1 MLRHAASVSF
11 LLGVFVLAFSLN
23 ASQAPAVPPAA
34 TYVQG
39 EVILKFKNNATQH
52 DKDQIYAELG
62 GAKLKGLGRIKAEL
76 RRVETMSVDDAVSR
90 YRSHPKIE
98 YIEPNY
104 MLQANETPNDPVYPQ
119 LYGLNNTGQTGGT
132 VDADID
138 APQAW
143 DVFTGSSSVLIGVI
157 DTGVD
162 YTHPD
167 LAANIWTNPGEI
179 PANNID
185 DDNNGYIDDV
195 HGYDFVNNDGDPMDD
210 HGHGSHCSGTIGGV
224 GNNGIGVAGVN
235 WNVKIM
241 GLKFLSASGSG
252 STADAVEAINYAT
265 MMHVRLTSNSWGGGG
280 FSQALL
286 DAIDDADAAGILFVC
301 AAGNASSNTDVTPN
315 YPSTYPSPNIVAVA
329 ATDHND
335 NLASFSNYGATTVD
349 LAAPGVNIVSTTPGN
364 TYSTFSGTSMA
375 TPHVAGALGLVFGR
389 FPNIAHS
396 DAKNLILNFV
406 DHKVS
411 LAGKCVTGGR
421 LNAFFPIAEPD
432 SIPPGAVVNLAV
444 TGTSSNGATLHW
456 TAPGDDGNT
465 GTASGYVVKMS
476 LAPINAGN
484 FDAAT
489 PVPNAPDPG
498 PAGTSETMEVGGLAF
513 NTTYHFAVKARDEF
527 GNSGGVSNSAS
538 GTTLGIP
545 DVAVAPPSLSAT
557 LLSGGSADQ
566 NLGVSNVGQGTLDF
580 IIPTPDLVTNS
591 VVQQPFVSH
600 GKNEIDTRVGA
611 PVTQGTGGPDT
622 FGYRWVD
629 SDEPFGPTFVWNDIS
644 ATGTAVSFGSAD
656 DANAGP
662 FPIGFNF
669 SFYGVTYTD
678 FRVCTNGWLSFTST
692 ATAYDNQ
699 PLPNAGSPLNMIA
712 PFWDDLLVTGG
723 AVYYKSSGTDLIV
736 QWNNV
741 PHYSAGGPYTFQAV
755 LHADGSIDYYYL
767 SMVDPLNSAT
777 VGIQNAT
784 GSDGLNVAFNVAY
797 LHNNLAVRFQAVPQW
812 LTVAPTSGRVYAPG
826 STNLSV
832 HIGTEG
838 LLGGTYEGNVRVQSN
853 DPDEPMV
860 TVPVTLTVIGA
871 PDVNLAPTS
880 YDFGQVFLNASP
892 TTQVQVQNPGTD
904 ILHVSGVTIAG
915 AGYTVAPTSFN
926 VPPHGSQNLTV
937 TFHPTGVAM
946 YPATLTV
953 ASDDP
958 DEPTA
963 SMTLAGQGVVPPAF
977 SVTPTE
983 LSSSLFT
990 GQIQSQQ
997 LTLHNGGG
1005 APLTYSIATDLGTE
1019 RVIYP
1024 DHDLAKGEEDPGPGV
1039 LGQGGPDAFGYS
1051 WKDSD
1056 DPSGPVFNWMDISA
1070 SGTPLTSL
1078 TGDDQNQ
1085 GPINLG
1091 FSFPFYGTNFTSVR
1105 VCTNGWL
1112 SFTSTATSFTNA
1124 ALPTG
1129 GTTQPNNLIAP
1140 FWDDLHFRSLQKAR
1154 YLADGTKFIVQ
1165 YTAVD
1170 KVSPSGASLTFQ
1182 VILYPNGT
1190 IVYQYLTMTGTL
1202 NSATIGIQNAART
1215 VGLTVAHN
1223 INYIHN
1229 NMAIRIQTAPEWL
1242 TAAPLAGTIP
1252 PGGQQIVNV
1261 TFNATDLFGGLY
1273 VGSLDITTNDPLAT
1287 LVHVPATLDV
1297 TGAPNIQ
1304 LSASSI
1310 DFGIVYVGYPKLR
1323 EYQVF
1328 NSGTDDLIITGFPC
1342 NNAEFSEDVSDISL
1356 PLTLAPL
1363 TGTVLRARF
1372 APGDVGME
1380 SGIIGVESND
1390 PDTPTANVAV
1400 SGQGLLPPLISAS
1413 PASISA
1419 DLYTNQTTDQMV
1431 TLHNTGASDLNFQI
1445 ESHTSLGVE
1454 AIPPDPEGI
1463 DIGKNEVDP
1472 RPGILGAGGPDA
1484 FGYRWADSDAPN
1496 GPPYNWIDISATGTP
1511 VFAARSDDV
1520 NQGPYSV
1527 GFNFPFYGTNFSQFR
1542 IGSNGFLSFTST
1554 STDLSND
1561 PLPSTNAPENLIAV
1575 MWDDLMV
1582 DPALGAQ
1589 VYYKSE
1595 PARLIVQW
1603 NNVMKFSEQSGPR
1616 FTFEAILFRNGTIV
1630 TQYKAVGTTTNSL
1643 TIGVQNAARTVGLT
1657 VAFDQLYVDQNLA
1670 VRFSTLPDWLSANP
1684 SSGTIPAGG
1693 SLPIQATFNATDLFG
1708 GTYDGALRILS
1719 NDPAHGALDV
1729 SATLSVTGIPDL
1741 ELSAAGLDFGDVYV
1755 GYPESLPLIASNLG
1769 SDVLH
1774 VTSVLPGL
1782 PDYTVSSGSFDLAP
1796 YESQTMTVTLSPS
1809 GAGLRNTSLSVASN
1823 DPASPHTVALT
1834 GNGVLPPIIST
1845 EPATVAGT
1853 AAPGG
1858 QTTRPLHLCNTGGS
1872 DLTFTLNWVEAS
1884 GGATTVY
1891 NELKLPKGLDTP
1903 GSPDVADP
1911 RPGILGSGG
1920 PDAFGYRWVDSDH
1933 PDGPDFAWTDI
1944 SGVGTPVNYGGFED
1958 DGTVG
1963 PYPIGFSFPFY
1974 GNSFGQFYVCTNGW
1988 VSFTE
1993 GTLDTYTNQ
2002 PLPNNGADTPAN
2014 LLAPFWD
2021 DMVYDP
2027 AVNSAVY
2034 YYNDGAR
2041 LIIQYYVRRLGQGTT
2056 PPFYKFQVILYPN
2069 GRIVYQYDTVG
2080 TTVNSATVGIQN
2092 GTKTDGLTV
2101 VYNHA
2106 YLHNG
2111 LAVQFS
2117 ARPDWLRVSPET
2129 GTVAAGACLDLTV
2142 AMNAAALVAGDYN
2155 AVIQIQSNDPAT
2167 PLDSTPV
2174 VFHVCQVQVAAIDVD
2189 PNTLNSGSN
2198 GNYITANVEL
2208 PAGYDPSQ
2216 IDIGSVRLNG
2226 TVPAAPQFFTVGD
2239 WNNNG
2244 VPDVAMKFPRGAV
2257 EAALTEGN
2265 QVPITVTGDIDDT
2278 CTFTGTDVVRV
2289 IRPNMT
2295 HPNGGESYIAGVR
2308 VLVEWDNPHN
2318 WTPSYAQIHY
2328 SADGGNAWTLVADH
2342 VSGTNYVWAAPQE
2355 ATVDGRVRVV
2365 LIDGQGVMGYDSSD
2379 GPIIVKA
2386 GTTGIAETLPTVHRL
2401 YQNSPNPFQGATRA
2415 AFDLPEA
2422 GKVMLKVFDLNG
2434 REVSV
2439 LANGWYPPG
2448 NHQVS
2453 WDARDGAG
2461 NSVAGGIYF
2470 LHLETGSFEATKRM
2484 YLRK

>member
-1 MLRHAASVSF
+1 MLRHAASICF

-23 ASQAPAVPPAA
+23 ATQAPAVPPGAS
-34 TYVQG
+34 YVPG
-39 EVILKFKNNATQH
+39 EVILKFKNNASQH

-76 RRVETMSVDDAVSR
+76 RRVETMSVDEAVAR

-104 MLQANETPNDPVYPQ
+104 ILEANETPNDPLYPQ
-119 LYGLNNTGQTGGT
+119 LYGMNNTGQTGGT
-132 VDADID
+132 IDADID

-143 DVFTGSSSVLIGVI
+143 DVFTGSSSALIGVI

-162 YTHPD
+162 YNHPD

-179 PANNID
+179 PGNNVD
-185 DDNNGYIDDV
+185 DDNNGYVDDV
-195 HGYDFVNNDGDPMDD
+195 HGYDFINNDGDPMDD

-286 DAIDDADAAGILFVC
+286 DAINDADAAGILFVC
-301 AAGNASSNTDVTPN
+301 AAGNASANTDVTPN
-315 YPSTYPSPNIVAVA
+315 YPSTYPSANIVAVA

-389 FPNIAHS
+389 FPNIGHL
-396 DAKNLILNFV
+396 DAKNLIMSFV
-406 DHKVS
+406 DHKAS

-432 SIPPGAVVNLAV
+432 SIPPGAIINLSVA
-444 TGTSSNGATLHW
+444 GTTSNGATLHW

-476 LAPINAGN
+476 LAPINAAN

-489 PVPNAPDPG
+489 PVPNPPDPG
-498 PAGTSETMEVGGLAF
+498 PVGAAETMEVGGLAF

-527 GNSGGVSNSAS
+527 GNEGNVSNSPS

-545 DVAVAPPSLSAT
+545 DVDVAPTSLSAT
-557 LLSGGSADQ
+557 LLTGGSSDQ
-566 NLGVSNVGQGTLDF
+566 SLGVSNVGQGTLDF
-580 IIPTPDLVTNS
+580 TIPTPDLVTNS
-591 VVQQPFVSH
+591 VVQQPFTLY
-600 GKNEIDTRVGA
+600 GKDEIDPRTGP

-644 ATGTAVSFGSAD
+644 ATGTAVSFSGPD

-662 FPIGFNF
+662 FPIGFDF
-669 SFYGVTYTD
+669 SFYGVAYNS

-692 ATAYDNQ
+692 ATAYSNQ
-699 PLPNAGSPLNMIA
+699 ALPNAGAPLNLLA

-723 AVYYKSSGTDLIV
+723 AVYYKSSPTELVV
-736 QWNNV
+736 QWTNV
-741 PHYSAGGPYTFQAV
+741 PHYSAGGPYSFQAV
-755 LHADGSIDYYYL
+755 LHADGSIEYFYL
-767 SMVDPLNSAT
+767 SMADPLNSAT

-784 GSDGLNVAFNVAY
+784 GNDGLNMAFNAAY
-797 LHNNLAVRFQAVPQW
+797 LHNNMAIRIQAVPQW
-812 LTVAPTSGRVYAPG
+812 LSVNPTSGRVYAPG

-838 LLGGTYEGNVRVQSN
+838 LLGGTYEGNVRIQSN

-871 PDVNLAPTS
+871 PDINLAPAS

-904 ILHVSGVTIAG
+904 VLHVSGVTIAG
-915 AGYTVAPTSFN
+915 GGYTVSPTTFD

-937 TFHPTGVAM
+937 VFHPMAVGS
-946 YPATLTV
+946 YPATLSV

-958 DEPTA
+958 DEPLVT
-963 SMTLAGQGVVPPAF
+963 MTLAGQGVVPPAF
-977 SVTPTE
+977 SVTPTS
-983 LSSSLFT
+983 LSSNLFT
-990 GQIQSQQ
+990 GQIESQQ
-997 LTLHNGGG
+997 LTLHNTGG
-1005 APLTYSIATDLGTE
+1005 APLTYNIAADLGTE
-1019 RVIYP
+1019 SVVYA

-1056 DPSGPVFNWMDISA
+1056 DPNGPVFNWIDISA
-1070 SGTPLTSL
+1070 TGTPITALT
-1078 TGDDQNQ
+1078 TDDQNA
-1085 GPINLG
+1085 GPINLN

-1112 SFTSTATSFTNA
+1112 SFTSTSTSFSNA

-1129 GTTQPNNLIAP
+1129 GTTLPNNLLAP
-1140 FWDDLHFRSLQKAR
+1140 FWDDLHFRSVARAR

-1165 YTAVD
+1165 YTGVD
-1170 KVSPSGASLTFQ
+1170 RVPAGSGNLTFQ

-1190 IVYQYLTMTGTL
+1190 IVYQYLNMTGTL
-1202 NSATIGIQNAART
+1202 NSATIGIQNATRN

-1223 INYIHN
+1223 ANYIHN

-1242 TAAPLAGTIP
+1242 TAQPLSGTIP
-1252 PGGQQIVNV
+1252 AGGQQIVNV

-1273 VGSLDITTNDPLAT
+1273 EGGFNITTNDPLAG
-1287 LVHVPATLDV
+1287 LVNVPATLDV

-1323 EYQVF
+1323 EYNVF
-1328 NSGTDDLIITGFPC
+1328 NAGTDDLIITAFPC

-1372 APGDVGME
+1372 APGDVGLE
-1380 SGIIGVESND
+1380 TGIIGVASND
-1390 PDTPTANVAV
+1390 PDTPVSNVAV
-1400 SGQGLLPPLISAS
+1400 SGNGLLPPAIGAT
-1413 PASISA
+1413 PASLSA
-1419 DLYTNQTTDQMV
+1419 DLFTNQTTDQTV
-1431 TLHNTGASDLNFQI
+1431 TLHNSGQSDLSFQI

-1484 FGYRWADSDAPN
+1484 FGYRWADTDAPN
-1496 GPPYNWIDISATGTP
+1496 GPPYNWIEISGTGTP
-1511 VFAARSDDV
+1511 VFAARSDDI
-1520 NQGPYSV
+1520 NQGPYPV
-1527 GFNFPFYGTNFSQFR
+1527 GFNFPFYGTAFNQFR
-1542 IGSNGFLSFTST
+1542 VGSNGFLSFTSS

-1575 MWDDLMV
+1575 LWDDLLV
-1582 DPALGAQ
+1582 DPAQGGQ
-1589 VYYKSE
+1589 VFYQSE

-1603 NNVMKFSEQSGPR
+1603 NNVMKYSEQSGPK

-1643 TIGVQNAARTVGLT
+1643 SIGIQNAARTVGLT
-1657 VAFDQLYVDQNLA
+1657 VAFNELYVDQNLA
-1670 VRFSTLPDWLSANP
+1670 VRFSTLPDWLTANP

-1693 SLPIQATFNATDLFG
+1693 SLPIQAHFDATGLFG
-1708 GTYDGALRILS
+1708 GVYDGELRILS
-1719 NDPAHGALDV
+1719 NDPANGALQIP
-1729 SATLSVTGIPDL
+1729 ATLAVTGIPDL
-1741 ELSAAGLDFGDVYV
+1741 ELSQSGLDFGDVYV
-1755 GYPESLPLIASNLG
+1755 GYPESMPLIASNIG

-1774 VTSVLPGL
+1774 VTSVMPGL
-1782 PDYTVSSGSFDLAP
+1782 PDYSVSPSSFDLAP
-1796 YESQTMTVTLSPS
+1796 YESRNMTVTLSPS
-1809 GAGLRNTSLSVASN
+1809 AAGPLNTNLTVQSN
-1823 DPASPHTVALT
+1823 DPASPHTVALS
-1834 GNGVLPPIIST
+1834 GNGVLPPVIST
-1845 EPATVAGT
+1845 EPATVVGT

-1891 NELKLPKGLDTP
+1891 DELKLPKGSDTP
-1903 GSPDVADP
+1903 GSPDVTDP

-1920 PDAFGYRWVDSDH
+1920 PDAFGYRWVDSDD
-1933 PDGPDFAWTDI
+1933 PNGPDYNWTDI
-1944 SGVGTPVNYGGFED
+1944 SGVGTPVNFGSYTD

-1963 PYPIGFSFPFY
+1963 PFPIGFNFSFY
-1974 GNSFGQFYVCTNGW
+1974 GNSFNQFYICSNGW
-1988 VSFTE
+1988 ISFTE
-1993 GTLDTYTNQ
+1993 GTLHTFTNQ

-2021 DMVYDP
+2021 DMVYDS
-2027 AVNSAVY
+2027 AENSAVY
-2034 YYNDGAR
+2034 YYNDGSR
-2041 LIIQYYVRRLGQGTT
+2041 TIIQYFVRRIGQGNT
-2056 PPFYKFQVILYPN
+2056 PPFYLFQVILNPN
-2069 GRIVYQYDTVG
+2069 GSIVYQYNTLG
-2080 TTVNSATVGIQN
+2080 TTANSATVGIQN

-2101 VYNHA
+2101 VYNNA

-2111 LAVQFS
+2111 LAVKFS
-2117 ARPDWLRVSPET
+2117 ARPDWLSVSPTE
-2129 GTVAAGACLDLTV
+2129 GTLSAGQCMDLTV
-2142 AMNAAALVAGDYN
+2142 AMNAASLLAGDYN
-2155 AVIQIQSNDPAT
+2155 AVIQIQSNDPGHPMDT
-2167 PLDSTPV
+2167 TPV

-2189 PNTLNSGSN
+2189 PNTLNAVAN
-2198 GNYITANVEL
+2198 GNYITAYIEL

-2216 IDIGSVRLNG
+2216 IDVGSVRLNG
-2226 TVPAAPQFFTVGD
+2226 TVPASSQFFQLGD
-2239 WNNNG
+2239 FNQNG
-2244 VPDVAMKFPRGAV
+2244 IPDVSLKFPRGAV
-2257 EAALTEGN
+2257 EAALTEGD
-2265 QVPITVTGDIDDT
+2265 QVSITVTGDIDDT
-2278 CTFTGTDVVRV
+2278 CTFTGTDMVRV
-2289 IRPNMT
+2289 IRPQLN
-2295 HPNGGESYIAGVR
+2295 HPNGGESYVSGVR
-2308 VLVEWDNPHN
+2308 ALVEWQNPRN
-2318 WTPSYAQIHY
+2318 WTPTYAQIHY
-2328 SADGGNAWTLVADH
+2328 SADGGNSWSMVADQ
-2342 VSGTNYVWAAPQE
+2342 VTGTSYVWAAPQE
-2355 ATVDGRVRVV
+2355 PTLDGRIRVV
-2365 LIDGQGVMGYDSSD
+2365 LFDGQGVMGYDSSD
-2379 GPIIVKA
+2379 GPITIKA
-2386 GTTGIAETLPTVHRL
+2386 ATTGIAETLPTVHRL

-2415 AFDLPEA
+2415 SFDLPQA
-2422 GKVMLKVFDLNG
+2422 GKVALKVFDLNG
-2434 REVSV
+2434 REVRV
-2439 LANGWYPPG
+2439 LADDWFTAG

-2453 WDARDGAG
+2453 WNARDAAG
-2461 NSVAGGIYF
+2461 NLVAGGIYF
-2470 LHLETGSFEATKRM
+2470 LHMQTGSFEATQRM

>member
-1 MLRHAASVSF
+1 MLRNVACVCF
-11 LLGVFVLAFSLN
+11 LLGVFVLGFSLN
-23 ASQAPAVPPAA
+23 AAQAPAVPPAN
-34 TYVQG
+34 YVPG
-39 EVILKFKNNATQH
+39 EVILKFKSNATQH

-62 GAKLKGLGRIKAEL
+62 GAKVKGLGRINAEL
-76 RRVETMSVDDAVSR
+76 RRVETMTVDEAVSR
-90 YRSHPKIE
+90 YRSHAKIE

-104 MLQANETPNDPVYPQ
+104 IVQANETPNDPLFPQ

-179 PANNID
+179 PGNNID
-185 DDNNGYIDDV
+185 DDNNGFIDDV
-195 HGYDFVNNDGDPMDD
+195 HGYDFINNDGDPMDD
-210 HGHGSHCSGTIGGV
+210 HSHGSHVSGTIGGV

-252 STADAVEAINYAT
+252 STADAVEAIDYAT

-286 DAIDDADAAGILFVC
+286 DAINDADAAGVLFVC
-301 AAGNASSNTDVTPN
+301 AAGNNSSNTDVTPN

-389 FPNIAHS
+389 FPNIGHM
-396 DAKNLILNFV
+396 DAKNLIMSFV
-406 DHKVS
+406 DHKAS

-432 SIPPGAVVNLAV
+432 SIPPGAITNLAV
-444 TGTSSNGATLHW
+444 TGTTSNGATIQW
-456 TAPGDDGNT
+456 TAPGDDGST
-465 GTASGYVVKMS
+465 GTASSYVVKVS
-476 LAPINAGN
+476 SAAITEAN
-484 FDAAT
+484 FAAAT
-489 PVPNAPDPG
+489 PVPNPPDPG
-498 PAGTSETMEVGGLAF
+498 PTGTLESMEAGGLAF
-513 NTTYHFAVKARDEF
+513 NTTYFFAVKARDEF
-527 GNSGGVSNSAS
+527 GNEGGVSNSPS

-545 DVAVAPPSLSAT
+545 DVDVAPVSLSAT
-557 LLSGGSADQ
+557 LLTGGTADQ

-580 IIPTPDLVTNS
+580 NIPTPDLVTNA
-591 VVQQPFVSH
+591 VEQQPFATY
-600 GKNEIDTRVGA
+600 GKDEIDPRTGN
-611 PVTQGTGGPDT
+611 PVTQGTGGPDA

-629 SDEPFGPTFVWNDIS
+629 SDEPFGPSFVWNDIS
-644 ATGTAVSFGSAD
+644 ATGTAVSFGSTD

-669 SFYGVTYTD
+669 AFYGVTYTD

-692 ATAYDNQ
+692 STAYSNQ
-699 PLPNAGSPLNMIA
+699 GLPNAGSPLNLVA
-712 PFWDDLLVTGG
+712 PFWDDLNVLSGG
-723 AVYYKSSGTDLIV
+723 TVYYQSTGTDLIV
-736 QWNNV
+736 QWTNV
-741 PHYSAGGPYTFQAV
+741 AHYSAGGPYTFQAV
-755 LHADGSIDYYYL
+755 LHADGSIEYYYL

-784 GSDGLNVAFNVAY
+784 GSDGLNIAFNVPY
-797 LHNNLAVRFQAVPQW
+797 LHNNMAIRLQAVPQW
-812 LTVAPTSGRVYAPG
+812 LTVSPTSGRVYAPG
-826 STNLSV
+826 STNLNV
-832 HIGTEG
+832 HFGTEG
-838 LLGGTYEGNVRVQSN
+838 LLGGSYQGNVRILSN

-871 PDVNLAPTS
+871 PDVNLAPSS

-904 ILHVSGVTIAG
+904 VLHVSGVTIVG
-915 AGYTVAPTSFN
+915 GGYTVAPTSFD

-937 TFHPTGVAM
+937 TFHPTAVAM

-963 SMTLAGQGVVPPAF
+963 SMTLAGEGVVPPAF

-983 LSSSLFT
+983 LSSALFT

-997 LTLHNGGG
+997 LTLHNSGG

-1024 DHDLAKGEEDPGPGV
+1024 DHELAKGEEDPGPGV

-1056 DPSGPVFNWMDISA
+1056 DPSGPTFNWMDISGT
-1070 SGTPLTSL
+1070 GTPIAAL
-1078 TGDDQNQ
+1078 TGDDQNA

-1091 FSFPFYGTNFTSVR
+1091 FSFPFYGTNFTTVR

-1112 SFTSTATSFTNA
+1112 SFTSTSTSFSNA

-1129 GTTQPNNLIAP
+1129 GTTLPNNLIAP
-1140 FWDDLHFRSLQKAR
+1140 FWDDLHFRSVQKAR

-1202 NSATIGIQNAART
+1202 NSATIGIQNATRT

-1223 INYIHN
+1223 INYVHN
-1229 NMAIRIQTAPEWL
+1229 NLAIRIQTAPEWL
-1242 TAAPLAGTIP
+1242 TAAPLSGSIP
-1252 PGGQQIVNV
+1252 PGGQQVVNA

-1273 VGSLDITTNDPLAT
+1273 EGGLNITTNDPLAP
-1287 LVHVPATLDV
+1287 LVNIPAALTV

-1304 LSASSI
+1304 LSTSSI

-1328 NSGTDDLIITGFPC
+1328 NSGTDDLVITGFPC

-1372 APGDVGME
+1372 APGDVGLE
-1380 SGIIGVESND
+1380 TGILGVESND

-1400 SGQGLLPPLISAS
+1400 SGQGLLPPVIGAT
-1413 PASISA
+1413 PASLSA
-1419 DLYTNQTTDQMV
+1419 DLYTNQTTDQTV
-1431 TLHNTGASDLNFQI
+1431 TLHNTGQSDLSFQI

-1463 DIGKNEVDP
+1463 DIGKNEADP
-1472 RPGILGAGGPDA
+1472 RQGILGAGGPDA

-1511 VFAARSDDV
+1511 VFASRSDDV
-1520 NQGPYSV
+1520 NTGPFAV
-1527 GFNFPFYGTNFSQFR
+1527 GFNFPFYGSAFNQFR
-1542 IGSNGFLSFTST
+1542 VGSNGFLSFTST
-1554 STDLSND
+1554 ATDLSND

-1575 MWDDLMV
+1575 LWDDLLV
-1582 DPALGAQ
+1582 DPAQGGQ
-1589 VYYKSE
+1589 VFYQSE

-1603 NNVMKFSEQSGPR
+1603 NNVMKYSEQSGPK
-1616 FTFEAILFRNGTIV
+1616 FTFEAILFRNGVIL

-1643 TIGVQNAARTVGLT
+1643 TIGIQNAARTVGLT
-1657 VAFDQLYVDQNLA
+1657 VAYNQAYVDQNLA

-1684 SSGTIPAGG
+1684 SDGTIPAGG
-1693 SLPIQATFNATDLFG
+1693 SMDIQAHFDATGLFG
-1708 GTYDGALRILS
+1708 GVYNGDLRILS
-1719 NDPAHGALDV
+1719 NDPANGALLIP
-1729 SATLSVTGIPDL
+1729 ATLSVTGIPDL

-1769 SDVLH
+1769 SDLLH
-1774 VTSVLPGL
+1774 VTSVTPGL
-1782 PDYTVSSGSFDLAP
+1782 PDYTVSPSSFDLAP
-1796 YESQTMTVTLSPS
+1796 YESRTMTVTLSPS
-1809 GAGLRNTSLSVASN
+1809 GAGMRNTNLTIQSN
-1823 DPASPHTVALT
+1823 DPASPHTVALS
-1834 GNGVLPPIIST
+1834 GNGVLPPVIST

-1891 NELKLPKGLDTP
+1891 NELKLPKGSDTP

-1920 PDAFGYRWVDSDH
+1920 PDAFGYRWVDSDD
-1933 PDGPDFAWTDI
+1933 PNGPDFNWTDI
-1944 SGVGTPVNYGGFED
+1944 SGVGTPVNFGTYTD

-1963 PYPIGFSFPFY
+1963 PFPIGFNFSFY
-1974 GNSFGQFYVCTNGW
+1974 GNSFSQFHICTNGW

-1993 GTLDTYTNQ
+1993 GTLHTYANQ

-2021 DMVYDP
+2021 DMVYDSSD
-2027 AVNSAVY
+2027 NSAVY
-2034 YYNDGAR
+2034 YYNDGTR
-2041 LIIQYYVRRLGQGTT
+2041 TIIQYYVRRIAQHGS

-2069 GRIVYQYDTVG
+2069 GSIVYQYDTLG

-2101 VYNHA
+2101 VYNAA

-2111 LAVQFS
+2111 LAVKFS
-2117 ARPDWLRVSPET
+2117 ARPDWLSVSPEA
-2129 GTVAAGACLDLTV
+2129 GTVAAGQCVDLTV
-2142 AMNAAALVAGDYN
+2142 AMNAASLAAGDYF
-2155 AVIQIQSNDPAT
+2155 AEIQIQSNDPAHPMDT
-2167 PLDSTPV
+2167 TPV
-2174 VFHVCQVQVAAIDVD
+2174 VFHVCQVQVAAIEVD
-2189 PNTLNSGSN
+2189 PNTLNASAQ
-2198 GNYITANVEL
+2198 GNYIAAYVEL
-2208 PAGYDPSQ
+2208 PAGYDPAQ
-2216 IDIGSVRLNG
+2216 ITLGSVRLNG
-2226 TVPAAPQFFTVGD
+2226 TVAASTQISEIGD
-2239 WNNNG
+2239 WNSNG
-2244 VPDVAMKFPRGAV
+2244 VPDLMLKFPRAAV
-2257 EAALTEGN
+2257 EAALQEGD
-2265 QVPITVTGDIDDT
+2265 QVPVTVTGEIDDV
-2278 CTFTGTDVVRV
+2278 CTFTGTDMVRV
-2289 IRPNMT
+2289 IRPHLT
-2295 HPNGGESYIAGVR
+2295 HPNGGESYVAGVR
-2308 VLVEWDNPHN
+2308 ALVEWQNPN
-2318 WTPSYAQIHY
+2318 GWTVDHAQIQY
-2328 SADGGNAWTLVADH
+2328 SPDNGDNWSVVDDH
-2342 VSGTNYVWAAPQE
+2342 LTGQSYVWAVPLEPTQN
-2355 ATVDGRVRVV
+2355 GRLRVV
-2365 LIDGQGVMGYDSSD
+2365 LVDGNGVMGYDSSD
-2379 GPIIVKA
+2379 GPFIVQTS
-2386 GTTGIAETLPTVHRL
+2386 TTGIAETLPTVHRL
-2401 YQNSPNPFQGATRA
+2401 YQNSPNPFQGATRT
-2415 AFDLPEA
+2415 AFDLPEP
-2422 GKVMLKVFDLNG
+2422 GKVTLKVFDLSG
-2434 REVSV
+2434 REVRV
-2439 LANGWYPPG
+2439 LADEWYPAG
-2448 NHQVS
+2448 NHEVS
-2453 WDARDGAG
+2453 WNARDAAG
-2461 NSVAGGIYF
+2461 NPIAGGIYF
-2470 LHLETGSFEATKRM
+2470 LHIQAGSFSDTKRM
-2484 YLRK
+2484 YLQK